1 VSEADFGDDL
11 EYEDL
16 ELVNTDGYRSRGKN
30 TDTLFEP
37 LKGRVKVG
45 GPHGFRITQ
54 DRVANDEGLRK
65 LIADKPDHFDFYKVH
80 LGVSFVTHNGPRLES
95 AQVKLFLT
103 AVPQTAAPFALSITP
118 AAAGTTVKVK
128 RGVNADLKMQAP
140 SAGEAGLGV
149 NEAKEFDEVKLF
161 VRGFGLDGDTP
172 GWEFTRTTGQRL
184 EGSCRLE
191 LIVQVR
197 RGAKVTVIGAA
208 TAQATSGNL
217 LGHFRADLPHPLT
230 FTAQIESA

>member
-1 VSEADFGDDL
+1 MSEADFGDDL

-118 AAAGTTVKVK
+118 AAA
-128 RGVNADLKMQAP
+128 A
-140 SAGEAGLGV
+140 
-149 NEAKEFDEVKLF
+149 
-161 VRGFGLDGDTP
+161 
-172 GWEFTRTTGQRL
+172 
-184 EGSCRLE
+184 
-191 LIVQVR
+191 
-197 RGAKVTVIGAA
+197 
-208 TAQATSGNL
+208 
-217 LGHFRADLPHPLT
+217 
-230 FTAQIESA
+230 